1 MKVLTKITLKDLNN
15 FKPGA
20 LKAKCA
26 ESDSPVF
33 VGRIVGSVRAQ
44 FVKASPY
51 GEAIG
56 FKGNFVG
63 YGIDGEQSRAVVCYL
78 PSPVDQMLSDQI
90 NDLQGAAERLE
101 NPVDFA
107 LDVFA
112 TADKGETGYK
122 YICKPLLDTA
132 VSDPIANLLKA
143 IDPLKLEA
151 PKADDKPEGG
161 ETPETPAGE
170 TPDTS
175 GEEPAKG
182 GKASKK

>member
-15 FKPGA
+15 FKPGT
-20 LKAKCA
+20 LKAQVQA
-26 ESDSPVF
+26 SDAPVF

-56 FKGNFVG
+56 FKGTFVG
-63 YGIDGEQSRAVVCYL
+63 YGVDGEESRAVTCYL

-90 NDLQGAAERLE
+90 NELQGEKDRLE

-122 YICKPLLDTA
+122 YICKPLLETA
-132 VSDPIANLLKA
+132 VADPIANLLKTVA
-143 IDPLKLEA
+143 PLKLEA
-151 PKADDKPEGG
+151 PKAEGEGEKKEG
-161 ETPETPAGE
+161 ETPETPAPEGE
-170 TPDTS
+170 KK
-175 GEEPAKG
+175 EEGGAP
-182 GKASKK
+182 GKAGKK